1 MPTTKPKVRRGNVS
15 DFRARRNRQ
24 PDDVFEFVL
33 ENTRDGD
40 GNPLSVLARIPNFED
55 IDALAKLPS
64 TLQAAMFEMLNTLQ
78 GVQTEVDASNATPEE
93 AAALSRFA
101 LENLGNMV
109 ASANAWVIMGFV
121 EPKVYMDLAE
131 ADANDGIWIND
142 IEFPDRLAFLNLANG
157 NHQEASQKVVPFR
170 AGQNG
175 DVRAGSAG
183 AAVSG
188 DGESEPGDS
197 AQAAAQ

>member
-1 MPTTKPKVRRGNVS
+1 MPKSNPKVRRGSAS

-40 GNPLSVLARIPNFED
+40 GNPLSVMARIPNFED
-55 IDALAKLPS
+55 IDALSKLPN
-64 TLQAAMFEMLNTLQ
+64 TLQAAMFEMLEKLQ
-78 GVQTEVDASNATPEE
+78 GAQQEIDETGAGADD
-93 AAALSRFA
+93 AAAISRFA
-101 LENLGNMV
+101 MENLGNMV

-121 EPKVYMDLAE
+121 EPKVYLDLDE
-131 ADANDGIWIND
+131 ADAKDGVWIND
-142 IEFPDRLAFLNLANG
+142 IEFPDRLAFMNLAHG

-170 AGQNG
+170 SGQNG

-183 AAVSG
+183 AAVPGSG
-188 DGESEPGDS
+188 EPEPGDP